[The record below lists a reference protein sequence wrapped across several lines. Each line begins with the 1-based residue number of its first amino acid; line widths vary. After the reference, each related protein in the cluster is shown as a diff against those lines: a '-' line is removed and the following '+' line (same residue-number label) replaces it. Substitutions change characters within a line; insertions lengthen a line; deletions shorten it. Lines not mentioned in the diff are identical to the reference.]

1 MGPSCG
7 ERPVRLL
14 ISAGEASGDMHG
26 AALLR
31 ALRQLASPGRV
42 ECFGLGGERLR
53 AAGCEIIVDAKD
65 VAVVGLSEV
74 VSHLPRIYREFRRLL
89 EAVDRRRPDAAV
101 LIDFPEFN
109 FRLARQLHRRGIPVI
124 YYVSPQLWAWRR
136 GRLKLVRRYVR
147 KMLVIFPFEREF
159 YRRHGVEVEFVG
171 HPLADP
177 ADPGASGVA
186 SAMERDCRQIALLP
200 GSRRKEIELNLPAML
215 AAAVG
220 LHARHPEL
228 HFTLPVA
235 STIRRAWLAEL
246 IGKLTTTPATAK
258 TSVAGDPDSAKTCAN
273 TPRQSNSGTGCGA
286 PELAGD
292 LESGGKL
299 DLRQSEKLP
308 HVSQKLANVGHHA
321 GSPGGWPPPSP
332 FPLELV
338 ADAQTALA
346 GSQAA
351 VVASG
356 TATLEAALAGTPF
369 VMVYR
374 LTALTWLL
382 GRRLVEVP
390 FFCIVNLIAGRE
402 IVPEL
407 VQRDF
412 TPLNVAARIERVLAE
427 GPERQQMLEGLREV
441 RARLSVAAGASA
453 SEMAAREI
461 LKVIRLEKG
470 RGKAAPSG

>member
-1 MGPSCG
+1 MPQSLQTAMGPCCG
-7 ERPVRLL
+7 ERPLRLL

-26 AALLR
+26 AALLA
-31 ALRQLASPGRV
+31 ALRRLAGDIVPGATSGAAPAATPNAMREFGCEAGRV

-53 AAGCEIIVDAKD
+53 AAGCEIVVDAKD
-65 VAVVGLSEV
+65 VAVVGLAEV

-89 EAVDRRRPDAAV
+89 QEVDRRRPDAAV

-124 YYVSPQLWAWRR
+124 YYISPQLWAWRR

-177 ADPGASGVA
+177 ADTGASGATGV
-186 SAMERDCRQIALLP
+186 MERDCRQIALLP

-215 AAAVG
+215 AAAVE

-246 IGKLTTTPATAK
+246 IGKLTTIPATAK
-258 TSVAGDPDSAKTCAN
+258 TGVAGDPA
-273 TPRQSNSGTGCGA
+273 
-286 PELAGD
+286 
-292 LESGGKL
+292 
-299 DLRQSEKLP
+299 
-308 HVSQKLANVGHHA
+308 
-321 GSPGGWPPPSP
+321 
-332 FPLELV
+332 FPLELA

-402 IVPEL
+402 VVPEL

-412 TPLNVAARIERVLAE
+412 TPERGHKDRAPARRR
-427 GPERQQMLEGLREV
+427 P
-441 RARLSVAAGASA
+441 RAPADARRTTGGASP
-453 SEMAAREI
+453 SERRRGCFGFGDGGARNPEDHS
-461 LKVIRLEKG
+461 
-470 RGKAAPSG
+470 A

>member
-1 MGPSCG
+1 MGPVGG
-7 ERPVRLL
+7 ELPVRLL

-26 AALLR
+26 AALLA
-31 ALRQLASPGRV
+31 ALRQLASPVGV

-53 AAGCEIIVDAKD
+53 AAGCETVVDAKD
-65 VAVVGLSEV
+65 VAVLGLAEV

-89 EAVDRRRPDAAV
+89 EEVDRCRPDAAV

-124 YYVSPQLWAWRR
+124 YYISPQLWAWRK
-136 GRLKLVRRYVR
+136 GRLKLVQRYVR

-171 HPLADP
+171 HPLADL
-177 ADPGASGVA
+177 ADTGSSASVV
-186 SAMERDCRQIALLP
+186 ERDSRQIALLP

-228 HFTLPVA
+228 HFSLPVA
-235 STIRRAWLAEL
+235 STISRAWLAEL
-246 IGKLTTTPATAK
+246 SGKLSSTPATAK
-258 TSVAGDPDSAKTCAN
+258 TVIVGDPGR
-273 TPRQSNSGTGCGA
+273 RQ
-286 PELAGD
+286 P
-292 LESGGKL
+292 K
-299 DLRQSEKLP
+299 KLP
-308 HVSQKLANVGHHA
+308 HVSPQSPQRAEPRWGPRVGRDVGH
-321 GSPGGWPPPSP
+321 PSQA

-338 ADAQTALA
+338 ADARQALA
-346 GSQAA
+346 SSQAA

-374 LTALTWLL
+374 LTPLTWLL

-402 IVPEL
+402 VVPEL

-412 TPLNVAARIERVLAE
+412 TPVNVAARIERVLAD
-427 GPERQQMLEGLREV
+427 GLERRQMLDGLREV
-441 RARLSVAAGASA
+441 QAKLSVAAGASA
-453 SEMAAREI
+453 SVTAAREI
-461 LKVIRLEKG
+461 LKIIQLERRAKTE
-470 RGKAAPSG
+470 AAPSC

>member
-1 MGPSCG
+1 
-7 ERPVRLL
+7 
-14 ISAGEASGDMHG
+14 
-26 AALLR
+26 
-31 ALRQLASPGRV
+31 
-42 ECFGLGGERLR
+42 
-53 AAGCEIIVDAKD
+53 
-65 VAVVGLSEV
+65 
-74 VSHLPRIYREFRRLL
+74 
-89 EAVDRRRPDAAV
+89 
-101 LIDFPEFN
+101 
-109 FRLARQLHRRGIPVI
+109 
-124 YYVSPQLWAWRR
+124 
-136 GRLKLVRRYVR
+136 
-147 KMLVIFPFEREF
+147 
-159 YRRHGVEVEFVG
+159 
-171 HPLADP
+171 
-177 ADPGASGVA
+177 
-186 SAMERDCRQIALLP
+186 MERDCRQIALLP

-215 AAAVG
+215 AAAVD

-246 IGKLTTTPATAK
+246 IGKLSTTPAT
-258 TSVAGDPDSAKTCAN
+258 V
-273 TPRQSNSGTGCGA
+273 
-286 PELAGD
+286 
-292 LESGGKL
+292 
-299 DLRQSEKLP
+299 
-308 HVSQKLANVGHHA
+308 
-321 GSPGGWPPPSP
+321 

-402 IVPEL
+402 VVPEL

-412 TPLNVAARIERVLAE
+412 TPLNVATRIERLLAN
-427 GPERQQMLEGLREV
+427 GPQRQQMLEGLREV

-461 LKVIRLEKG
+461 LKIIQLERRDKTPILLAG
-470 RGKAAPSG
+470 N

>member
-1 MGPSCG
+1 MGPACG
-7 ERPVRLL
+7 ERPVRLV

-26 AALLR
+26 AALLA
-31 ALRQLASPGRV
+31 ALRQLASPATV

-53 AAGCEIIVDAKD
+53 AAGCEIVIDAKD
-65 VAVVGLSEV
+65 VAVVGLAEV

-101 LIDFPEFN
+101 LIDVPEFN

-124 YYVSPQLWAWRR
+124 YYISPQLWAWRR

-177 ADPGASGVA
+177 VDTGASGVTRV
-186 SAMERDCRQIALLP
+186 MERDCRQIALLP
-200 GSRRKEIELNLPAML
+200 GSRRREIELNLPAML

-246 IGKLTTTPATAK
+246 IGKLRSSGPA
-258 TSVAGDPDSAKTCAN
+258 
-273 TPRQSNSGTGCGA
+273 
-286 PELAGD
+286 
-292 LESGGKL
+292 
-299 DLRQSEKLP
+299 
-308 HVSQKLANVGHHA
+308 
-321 GSPGGWPPPSP
+321 PSP
-332 FPLELV
+332 TPFPAFPLELV
-338 ADAQTALA
+338 ADTQTALA

-402 IVPEL
+402 VVPEL

-412 TPLNVAARIERVLAE
+412 TPLNVATRIERLLAD
-427 GPERQQMLEGLREV
+427 GPERQQMIEGLREV

-453 SEMAAREI
+453 SETAARAI
-461 LKVIRLEKG
+461 LKVISANR
-470 RGKAAPSG
+470 P

>member
-1 MGPSCG
+1 MG
-7 ERPVRLL
+7 
-14 ISAGEASGDMHG
+14 
-26 AALLR
+26 
-31 ALRQLASPGRV
+31 V

-53 AAGCEIIVDAKD
+53 AAGCETVVDAKD
-65 VAVVGLSEV
+65 VAVLGLAEV

-89 EAVDRRRPDAAV
+89 AEVDRRRPDAAV

-124 YYVSPQLWAWRR
+124 YYISPQLWAWRK
-136 GRLKLVRRYVR
+136 GRVKLVQRYVR

-171 HPLADP
+171 HPLADV
-177 ADPGASGVA
+177 AAEGASVNV
-186 SAMERDCRQIALLP
+186 SERDSRQIALLP

-215 AAAVG
+215 AAAAD

-228 HFTLPVA
+228 HFSLPVA
-235 STIRRAWLAEL
+235 STISRAWLAEL
-246 IGKLTTTPATAK
+246 IGRLSSTAHATTPRQSQSPQRAGL
-258 TSVAGDPDSAKTCAN
+258 AGDPD
-273 TPRQSNSGTGCGA
+273 NSGTGRGA
-286 PELAGD
+286 PELGI
-292 LESGGKL
+292 
-299 DLRQSEKLP
+299 
-308 HVSQKLANVGHHA
+308 
-321 GSPGGWPPPSP
+321 PPAPSVA

-338 ADAQTALA
+338 ADARQALA
-346 GSQAA
+346 SSQAA

-374 LTALTWLL
+374 LTPLTWLL

-402 IVPEL
+402 VVPEL

-412 TPLNVAARIERVLAE
+412 TAVNVAARIERVLAD
-427 GPERQQMLEGLREV
+427 GLERQQMLDGLREV
-441 RARLSVAAGASA
+441 RAKLSVAAGASA
-453 SEMAAREI
+453 SVTAAHEI
-461 LKVIRLEKG
+461 LKIIQLE
-470 RGKAAPSG
+470 RRARIQDAPSC